1 MASIRTCN
9 DTINCTKIKWFD
21 IRAKKRNKFER
32 IKNNKIKK
40 QKHIEMSDLINWFEF
55 FKRKLGA
62 PPNRHFVDC
71 ETRVI
76 DFKSVFVPLKQRSN
90 CCLYVKRIFLVR
102 RARYLG
108 QITHRRSHIYAL
120 NEAQKKHDRGKITKT
135 HKLESESE
143 QITSILSIGRY
154 SCFPMSVLRFWICV
168 SFVELVSTDD
178 DAIGIIHYVMCAVI
192 VHIAGAYVRRR
203 RR

>member
-1 MASIRTCN
+1 MRRKEISSN
-9 DTINCTKIKWFD
+9 
-21 IRAKKRNKFER
+21 E
-32 IKNNKIKK
+32 NNKIKK

-76 DFKSVFVPLKQRSN
+76 DFNSVFVPLKQRSN

-120 NEAQKKHDRGKITKT
+120 NEAQKKHDRGKITKNT
-135 HKLESESE
+135 QTEIRIGTN
-143 QITSILSIGRY
+143 ITSILSIGRY
-154 SCFPMSVLRFWICV
+154 SCFPMSVSRFW
-168 SFVELVSTDD
+168 
-178 DAIGIIHYVMCAVI
+178 MCI
-192 VHIAGAYVRRR
+192 VRWTRFHWWRCHWHNSLRDVRRNR
-203 RR
+203 PHSWRVRTKA